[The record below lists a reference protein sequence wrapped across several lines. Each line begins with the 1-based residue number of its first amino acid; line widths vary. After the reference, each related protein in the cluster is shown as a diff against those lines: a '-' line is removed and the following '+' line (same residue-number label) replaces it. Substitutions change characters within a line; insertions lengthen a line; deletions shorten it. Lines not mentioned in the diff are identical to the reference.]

1 MHKEHAKREKG
12 KSRGAQKGLL
22 RLPKSRVEAATLC
35 KSCERSEQTS
45 ITRLPRLVLRS
56 PGLLHARHMLCPVP
70 FIQTNQ
76 TREMRIKA
84 RINEEGGEDKEGRHK
99 KVRWRRGRGAGHPA
113 VTVEIVGRSDLGRH
127 MAGRQQTHGLPTRCI
142 VILDQLMVHSTTTS
156 TSTSTNN
163 VTYLPTKR
171 HLFKRPLTLERI
183 SSSFVDALFKCP

>member
-1 MHKEHAKREKG
+1 
-12 KSRGAQKGLL
+12 
-22 RLPKSRVEAATLC
+22 
-35 KSCERSEQTS
+35 
-45 ITRLPRLVLRS
+45 
-56 PGLLHARHMLCPVP
+56 MLCPVP

-99 KVRWRRGRGAGHPA
+99 KVWWRRGRGAGHPA

-156 TSTSTNN
+156 SS
-163 VTYLPTKR
+163 TKR
-171 HLFKRPLTLERI
+171 HLFKRP
-183 SSSFVDALFKCP
+183 

>member
-99 KVRWRRGRGAGHPA
+99 KVWWRRGRGAGHPA

-156 TSTSTNN
+156 TSTSTTTN
-163 VTYLPTKR
+163 VT
-171 HLFKRPLTLERI
+171 
-183 SSSFVDALFKCP
+183 

>member
-1 MHKEHAKREKG
+1 MPVGREDIKKVRITRLRVHKEHAKREKEE
-12 KSRGAQKGLL
+12 SRGAQKGLL

-76 TREMRIKA
+76 TSVMRIKA

-99 KVRWRRGRGAGHPA
+99 KVWWRRGRGAGHPA

-142 VILDQLMVHSTTTS
+142 VILDQLMVHSTTTCSSNS
-156 TSTSTNN
+156 TSITIN
-163 VTYLPTKR
+163 VT
-171 HLFKRPLTLERI
+171 
-183 SSSFVDALFKCP
+183 